1 VYYLGVYVGY
11 SIAFA
16 FELLV
21 TIVGWRW
28 VYRIA
33 AIPGIVVTIVLLV
46 TVKEP
51 PRQID
56 KVR

>member
-1 VYYLGVYVGY
+1 MYYLGVYIGY
-11 SIAFA
+11 SVAFA

-21 TIVGWRW
+21 TSVGWRW

-33 AIPGIVVTIVLLV
+33 AFPGIIVTIVLLV

-51 PRQID
+51 QRQID
-56 KVR
+56 KVH